1 MWYKRN
7 NLGFVMA
14 IKKNIVVCLLLV
26 VGTYVYGMDKHELFL
41 EHEQGM
47 NFIEWKAKYLKEN
60 SKKRFQ
66 EQLKRTDFSNDL
78 SKQEMEMIVADKMLD
93 EKLAL
98 DKKAK
103 K

>member
-26 VGTYVYGMDKHELFL
+26 VGTYVYGMEEKNSCMSSKQREELL
-41 EHEQGM
+41 LR
-47 NFIEWKAKYLKEN
+47 IEKEA
-60 SKKRFQ
+60 Q
-66 EQLKRTDFSNDL
+66 EQRTKYRGRSSMLENEVLMLKAAEE
-78 SKQEMEMIVADKMLD
+78 QEAQ
-93 EKLAL
+93 
-98 DKKAK
+98 KKAEK